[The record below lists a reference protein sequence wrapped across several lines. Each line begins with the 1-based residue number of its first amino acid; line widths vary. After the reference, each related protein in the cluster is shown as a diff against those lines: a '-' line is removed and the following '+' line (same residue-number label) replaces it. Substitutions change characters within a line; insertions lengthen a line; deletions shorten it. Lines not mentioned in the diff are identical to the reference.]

1 MSEESR
7 AQSGEEGTSRRGFL
21 KIVIGVLAFLNGL
34 ILGIPFI
41 KTLITPAR
49 GKKLPWQKLADVTSL
64 PSGQPLHLKFTAQ
77 IEEAYIEE
85 TVLRSVWVI
94 KHSPSALTVYSPIC
108 THLGCHFTW
117 NEKTAHFECPCH
129 GSVFDIEGKVLGGP
143 APRPLDT
150 LPYKIENGSLLV
162 VWEQFK
168 AGVPEK
174 ISI

>member
-1 MSEESR
+1 
-7 AQSGEEGTSRRGFL
+7 
-21 KIVIGVLAFLNGL
+21 
-34 ILGIPFI
+34 
-41 KTLITPAR
+41 
-49 GKKLPWQKLADVTSL
+49 L

-77 IEEAYIEE
+77 IEEAYIQE

-94 KHSPSALTVYSPIC
+94 KHSPSSLTVYSPIC

-129 GSVFDIEGKVLGGP
+129 GSVFDIDGKVLGGP

-162 VWEQFK
+162 MWEQFK
-168 AGVPEK
+168 AGVPQK